1 MIRILNI
8 ISDTNIGGAGRVILN
23 YLRYA
28 DRNKFETLVAI
39 PRGSLL
45 KPLLEEAEVTV
56 YEVDGMADCSYASQ
70 DVKALQAL
78 IRRVKPDLVHTHG
91 ALSGRIAAKRCHVPV
106 VYSRHS
112 AFPVPAKLKY
122 PPGRW
127 VNKLLNEH
135 YADHIIAVSPATRDN
150 LTEGGISPKKITV
163 VMNGV
168 APVSPISDGEEAAL
182 RRSLGLE
189 PDVFTFG
196 ILARIEDYK
205 GHLYLVYAAKLLKDR
220 GYSNFR
226 ILVAGTGAFEEEVTR
241 AVTEMGVEDVVQMLG
256 FRSDAAALLN
266 ILDVQLNA
274 SYGTEATSM
283 ALLEGMSLGLPT
295 IASDYGGNPF
305 VITSGQNGLLFPSK
319 DSAALADA
327 MAELMDHPEEV
338 AIMREKALETYQS
351 RFTGEVF
358 ARNTEQIY
366 ENVLK
371 GASK

>member
-78 IRRVKPDLVHTHG
+78 IRRVKPDLVHPHG

-168 APVSPISDGEEAAL
+168 APVSPISDGEKAAL